1 MTQRFLRIRGGETMN
16 LTSST
21 TEQKTKVSLNIVEE
35 ARKACKVFQQ
45 VYPKGAT
52 VEFSLY
58 GARRTAKI
66 DDYEFD
72 VAGELCLRVR
82 FTYSHLTVDPI
93 EQNAVV
99 VSLPEVPQ
107 N

>member
-1 MTQRFLRIRGGETMN
+1 MNVTSFTMEQRAEKDMH
-16 LTSST
+16 
-21 TEQKTKVSLNIVEE
+21 VVEE
-35 ARKACKVFQQ
+35 ARKACKAFQQ
-45 VYPKGAT
+45 AYPKSAT

-72 VAGELCLRVR
+72 EAGELCLRVC
-82 FTYSHLTVDPI
+82 FTYSCFTYSYLTVNPI
-93 EQNAVV
+93 DQNAVV
-99 VSLPEVPQ
+99 ISLPATRQ